1 MVNLVSTG
9 NCRFVRNSDTSITYY
24 SYDTPVGYTDRFG
37 NNYIT
42 STKYSVTTSKHCT
55 LIKRRMYGNI
65 MSVPE
70 EQLRSIINQYRPKE
84 SVGV

>member
-1 MVNLVSTG
+1 MVKLVSTG
-9 NCRFVRNSDTSITYY
+9 NCRLIRDGDSSITYY

-55 LIKRRMYGNI
+55 LIKRRMYGDI
-65 MSVPE
+65 TSVPE
-70 EQLRSIINQYRPKE
+70 EQLRSIINHYKSKE

>member
-9 NCRFVRNSDTSITYY
+9 NCRFVRNPDTSITYY

-37 NNYIT
+37 KNYIT

-55 LIKRRMYGNI
+55 LIKRRMYGDI
-65 MSVPE
+65 TSVPE
-70 EQLRSIINQYRPKE
+70 EQLISIIKE
-84 SVGV
+84 SVGI